1 MTAISSFSPA
11 FHKVERN
18 FTKTETGV
26 QIDFQR
32 ELRNGQAITRQ
43 TTITNNEDGGATV
56 SVNHTGRNGNTKTLE
71 KTYTSE
77 QVAAFKEQLGALG
90 QQLAD
95 SPVTLPGGEV
105 VDGSSLLKISA

>member
-1 MTAISSFSPA
+1 MTMIPAFSSA
-11 FHKVERN
+11 FHKIERN

-32 ELRNGQAITRQ
+32 ELRNGQTISRQ

-56 SVNHTGRNGNTKTLE
+56 NVNHTGRNGQTKTLE
-71 KTYTSE
+71 KTYTPE

-90 QQLAD
+90 QKLAD
-95 SPVTLPGGEV
+95 NPVTLPGGKV
-105 VDGSSLLKISA
+105 LDGSALLNISA